1 MANQER
7 HNLTLPGRISGL
19 EELHQVCA
27 DRFRRIGEILRTF
40 GNNAAFDFNGQR
52 ARNLGRATDAS
63 DGVTLGQLHE
73 SIARLRA
80 SVSPAA
86 SGSSAINLGITGAA
100 IELVQVSLTTA
111 TTAITVTGATAG
123 LVIALMLE
131 QDGTGGRAVTWPTT
145 WRGVQNLQ
153 PDPTANTYSV
163 VLIGFLSPTEG
174 RLLGAPARGIPL
186 T

>member
-7 HNLTLPGRISGL
+7 HNLTLPGRVSGI

-40 GNNAAFDFNGQR
+40 GSGQSFDFGQQR
-52 ARNLGRATDAS
+52 GRNLGRASDESDA
-63 DGVTLGQLHE
+63 VTLGQLRE
-73 SIARLRA
+73 ALARLRA
-80 SVSPAA
+80 SVAPES
-86 SGSSAINLGITGAA
+86 SGSARITLGVTGAA
-100 IELVQVSLTTA
+100 IELVQVTLASP
-111 TTAITVTGATAG
+111 TTAITVTGASAG
-123 LVIALMLE
+123 LVVALMLE

-145 WRGVQNLQ
+145 WRGVQRLQ

-174 RLLGAPARGIPL
+174 RLLSAPARGIPL